1 MTSSK
6 RVYISSAEEEV
17 VPFAL
22 DDLLNR
28 EIDQTFEEAAWRL
41 AGDEVVFEPLAI
53 KTLTAEQLER
63 LNRGEPWQPEVD
75 ESDVDSMQE
84 SVDSDAETLSSDL
97 DQTDPEISDEAS
109 VETVVNEPDPEW
121 LESQLALARAE
132 VEVALRVEYDS
143 RIEALET
150 TLTAKDTEREQAIAE
165 TEARL
170 REEAAQGM
178 ADAKRA
184 LSELTTKVT
193 DASQQVGQFF
203 EPLSRLAI
211 HVASQLVRGELT
223 LSSTAIARLVQGCLD
238 HLEGQIPARPPVL
251 RLHPDDLERYMATLG
266 GTLDGLEVRADP
278 SLARGDVSIQM
289 NDSAIEDLIQHRL
302 DQLVSVIFGTQQPW
316 AQEIFTQES
325 PQNAQDWPPP
335 QEASA
340 WSAEAMTAD
349 AEVIVDWEPVTE
361 ELVTEELVE
370 EESLAQDLDLE
381 NSSEEMVEETRPDE
395 SVTLDDAANADLGPL
410 PETDADP
417 QDDSDSRV

>member
-6 RVYISSAEEEV
+6 RVYISSAEEEI

-84 SVDSDAETLSSDL
+84 SVDSDADTLSSDL

-150 TLTAKDTEREQAIAE
+150 ALTAKDTEREQAIAE

-316 AQEIFTQES
+316 AQEIFTQDS

-361 ELVTEELVE
+361 ELVTEE
-370 EESLAQDLDLE
+370 SLAQDLDLE
-381 NSSEEMVEETRPDE
+381 NSSEEMVEETKPDE

-410 PETDADP
+410 PEIDADP

>member
-6 RVYISSAEEEV
+6 RVYLSSAEDEI

-22 DDLLNR
+22 DELLNR
-28 EIDQTFEEAAWRL
+28 DVDQTFEEAAWRL
-41 AGDEVVFEPLAI
+41 AGDDVVFEPLAI
-53 KTLTAEQLER
+53 KTLSAEQLER
-63 LNRGEPWQPEVD
+63 LNRGEPWQPKADEPDPNLMD
-75 ESDVDSMQE
+75 ESVE
-84 SVDSDAETLSSDL
+84 LDADALSEDE
-97 DQTDPEISDEAS
+97 DAREIDIPDDEAT
-109 VETVVNEPDPEW
+109 ETAAIEPDPEW
-121 LESQLALARAE
+121 LEAQLALARAE
-132 VEVALRVEYDS
+132 VEVALRMEYDG
-143 RIEALET
+143 RITALET
-150 TLTAKDTEREQAIAE
+150 ALTAKDAERLQAIAE

-170 REEAAQGM
+170 REDAAQEM
-178 ADAKRA
+178 AEAKRA
-184 LSELTTKVT
+184 LIELTAKVT

-238 HLEGQIPARPPVL
+238 HLEGQIPTKPPVL
-251 RLHPDDLERYMATLG
+251 RLHPDDLAQYLTTLG

-316 AQEIFTQES
+316 AQEIFAKES
-325 PQNAQDWPPP
+325 PHNTQDWPPS

-349 AEVIVDWEPVTE
+349 AEDIVDWEPVPE
-361 ELVTEELVE
+361 ASAGHEDLAPEQVTAEVMREAPVPVDE
-370 EESLAQDLDLE
+370 AAKTDQG
-381 NSSEEMVEETRPDE
+381 SS
-395 SVTLDDAANADLGPL
+395 
-410 PETDADP
+410 PETDADL
-417 QDDSDSRV
+417 QDDSDSTV

>member
-28 EIDQTFEEAAWRL
+28 EIDQTFQEAAWRL
-41 AGDEVVFEPLAI
+41 AGDEVIFEPLAI
-53 KTLTAEQLER
+53 KNLTAEQLER

-84 SVDSDAETLSSDL
+84 SVDSDADTLLSDL

-150 TLTAKDTEREQAIAE
+150 ALTAKDTEREQAIAE

-223 LSSTAIARLVQGCLD
+223 FSSTAIARLVQGCLD

-316 AQEIFTQES
+316 AQEIFTQDS

-361 ELVTEELVE
+361 ELVK

-381 NSSEEMVEETRPDE
+381 NSSEETVEQTRPDE
-395 SVTLDDAANADLGPL
+395 SITLDDAANADLGPL

>member
-28 EIDQTFEEAAWRL
+28 EIDQTFQEAAWRL
-41 AGDEVVFEPLAI
+41 AGDEVIFEPLAI
-53 KTLTAEQLER
+53 KNLTAEQLER

-84 SVDSDAETLSSDL
+84 SVDSDADTLSSDL

-150 TLTAKDTEREQAIAE
+150 ALTAKDTEREQAIAE

-316 AQEIFTQES
+316 AQEIFTQDS

-361 ELVTEELVE
+361 ELVK

-381 NSSEEMVEETRPDE
+381 NSSEETVEETRPDE

>member
-28 EIDQTFEEAAWRL
+28 EIDQTFQEAAWRL

-84 SVDSDAETLSSDL
+84 SVDSDADTLSSDL
-97 DQTDPEISDEAS
+97 DQTDPEILDEAS
-109 VETVVNEPDPEW
+109 VETVANEPDPEW

-150 TLTAKDTEREQAIAE
+150 ALTAKDREREQAIAE

-178 ADAKRA
+178 ADAKRT
-184 LSELTTKVT
+184 LSELTIKVT

-316 AQEIFTQES
+316 AQQIFTQES

-361 ELVTEELVE
+361 EP
-370 EESLAQDLDLE
+370 LAQDLDLE
-381 NSSEEMVEETRPDE
+381 NCSEEMVEETRPDE

>member
-6 RVYISSAEEEV
+6 RVYISSAEEEI

-41 AGDEVVFEPLAI
+41 AGDEVIFEPLAI
-53 KTLTAEQLER
+53 KNLTAEQLER

-84 SVDSDAETLSSDL
+84 SVDSDADTLSSDL

-150 TLTAKDTEREQAIAE
+150 ALTAKDTEREQAIAE

-184 LSELTTKVT
+184 LSEPTTKVT

-316 AQEIFTQES
+316 AQEIFTQDS

-361 ELVTEELVE
+361 ELVK

-381 NSSEEMVEETRPDE
+381 NSSEETVEETRPDE

-410 PETDADP
+410 PETDTDP

>member
-6 RVYISSAEEEV
+6 RVYLSSAEDEI

-28 EIDQTFEEAAWRL
+28 DVDQTFEEAAWRL
-41 AGDEVVFEPLAI
+41 AGDDVVFEPLAI
-53 KTLTAEQLER
+53 KTLSAEQLER
-63 LNRGEPWQPEVD
+63 LNRGEPWQPEAD
-75 ESDVDSMQE
+75 EPDPNLMGE
-84 SVDSDAETLSSDL
+84 SVELDADALSEDE
-97 DQTDPEISDEAS
+97 DAREIDVPDDEAT
-109 VETVVNEPDPEW
+109 ETAAIEPDPEW
-121 LESQLALARAE
+121 LEAQLALARAE
-132 VEVALRVEYDS
+132 VEVALRMEYDG
-143 RIEALET
+143 RITALET
-150 TLTAKDTEREQAIAE
+150 ALTAKDAERVQAIAE

-170 REEAAQGM
+170 REDAAQEM
-178 ADAKRA
+178 AEAKRA
-184 LSELTTKVT
+184 LIELTAKVT

-316 AQEIFTQES
+316 AQEIFTQDS

-361 ELVTEELVE
+361 ELVK

-381 NSSEEMVEETRPDE
+381 NSSEETVEQTRPDE
-395 SVTLDDAANADLGPL
+395 SITLDDAANADLGPL

>member
-84 SVDSDAETLSSDL
+84 SVDSDADTLSSDL

-150 TLTAKDTEREQAIAE
+150 ALTAKDTEREQAIAE

-316 AQEIFTQES
+316 AQEIFTQDS
-325 PQNAQDWPPP
+325 PQNVQDWPPP

-361 ELVTEELVE
+361 ELVTEE
-370 EESLAQDLDLE
+370 SLAQDLDLE
-381 NSSEEMVEETRPDE
+381 NSSEEMVEETKPDE

>member
-53 KTLTAEQLER
+53 KTLTAEQLKR
-63 LNRGEPWQPEVD
+63 LNRGEPWQPEAD

-84 SVDSDAETLSSDL
+84 SVDSDADTLSSDL

-150 TLTAKDTEREQAIAE
+150 ALTAKDTEREQAIAE

-193 DASQQVGQFF
+193 DASQQVGQF
-203 EPLSRLAI
+203 
-211 HVASQLVRGELT
+211 
-223 LSSTAIARLVQGCLD
+223 
-238 HLEGQIPARPPVL
+238 
-251 RLHPDDLERYMATLG
+251 
-266 GTLDGLEVRADP
+266 
-278 SLARGDVSIQM
+278 
-289 NDSAIEDLIQHRL
+289 
-302 DQLVSVIFGTQQPW
+302 
-316 AQEIFTQES
+316 
-325 PQNAQDWPPP
+325 
-335 QEASA
+335 
-340 WSAEAMTAD
+340 
-349 AEVIVDWEPVTE
+349 
-361 ELVTEELVE
+361 
-370 EESLAQDLDLE
+370 
-381 NSSEEMVEETRPDE
+381 
-395 SVTLDDAANADLGPL
+395 
-410 PETDADP
+410 
-417 QDDSDSRV
+417 

>member
-28 EIDQTFEEAAWRL
+28 EIDQTFQEAAWRL
-41 AGDEVVFEPLAI
+41 AGDEVIFEPLAI
-53 KTLTAEQLER
+53 KNLTAEQLER

-84 SVDSDAETLSSDL
+84 SVDSDADTLSSDL

-150 TLTAKDTEREQAIAE
+150 ALTAKDTEREQAIAE

-316 AQEIFTQES
+316 AQEIFTQDS

-361 ELVTEELVE
+361 ELVK

-381 NSSEEMVEETRPDE
+381 NSSDEMVEETGPDE

-410 PETDADP
+410 PETDTDP

>member
-28 EIDQTFEEAAWRL
+28 EIDQTFQEAAWRL

-53 KTLTAEQLER
+53 KNLTAEQLER

-84 SVDSDAETLSSDL
+84 SVDSDADTLSSDL

-150 TLTAKDTEREQAIAE
+150 ALTAKDTEREQAIAE

-316 AQEIFTQES
+316 AQEIFTQDS

-361 ELVTEELVE
+361 ELVTEE
-370 EESLAQDLDLE
+370 SLAQDLDLE
-381 NSSEEMVEETRPDE
+381 NSSEETVEETRPDE

>member
-28 EIDQTFEEAAWRL
+28 EIDQTFQEAAWRL
-41 AGDEVVFEPLAI
+41 AGDEVIFEPLAI
-53 KTLTAEQLER
+53 KNLTAEQLER

-84 SVDSDAETLSSDL
+84 SVDSDADTLLSDL

-150 TLTAKDTEREQAIAE
+150 ALTAKDAEREQAIAE

-316 AQEIFTQES
+316 AQEIFTQDS

-361 ELVTEELVE
+361 ELVK

-381 NSSEEMVEETRPDE
+381 NSSEETVEQTRPDE
-395 SVTLDDAANADLGPL
+395 SITLDDAANADLGPL

-417 QDDSDSRV
+417 QDDSDSKV

>member
-84 SVDSDAETLSSDL
+84 SVDSDADTLSSDL

-150 TLTAKDTEREQAIAE
+150 ALTAKDTEREQAIAE

-361 ELVTEELVE
+361 ELVTEE
-370 EESLAQDLDLE
+370 SLAQDLDLE